1 MDQKNTSK
9 TLRAKLLEVGK
20 EFTTFAVTEASDKK
34 KPGTKESSYKFT
46 PGYEIVEKIRA
57 ALDKAEIKLEPNC
70 KSETHEMVRYPVY
83 KLVNGNPF
91 RFDVEQMYVTVT
103 VEYRF
108 IDTVT
113 GEEVGPF
120 TQIAAGANGIDKSI
134 SSALSLAERY
144 FLLKYFQITTREPDA
159 EPDMHDADN
168 IPGLGTDQPVTARV
182 ENAINAQPVAS
193 VSRQQPSMP
202 AAPLPQQQP
211 AMQPQVT
218 PQQYQMTQQMLGV
231 QAGQNK
237 ANETYAKAVEELMY
251 FEQGTESHTK
261 TLNHWLT
268 QLRLAGFDTSVPEF
282 AQTLTLTAQ
291 SRRMGQTM

>member
-1 MDQKNTSK
+1 MDQKTNNPS
-9 TLRAKLLEVGK
+9 LRAKLLDVGK
-20 EFTTFAVTEASDKK
+20 QFTTFAVTEESDKK
-34 KPGTKESSYKFT
+34 KPGTKESSYRFT

-57 ALDKAEIKLEPNC
+57 ALDKAGIKLEPNC
-70 KSETHEMVRYPVY
+70 KSESHEMVKYPVY
-83 KLVNGNPF
+83 KLVNGNPYK
-91 RFDVEQMYVTVT
+91 FDVEQMYVTVT

-113 GEEVGPF
+113 GEELGPY

-144 FLLKYFQITTREPDA
+144 FLLKYFQITTREPDT

-168 IPGLGTDQPVTARV
+168 IPGLGKDQPVTAKA
-182 ENAINAQPVAS
+182 ENAINAKPVAS
-193 VSRQQPSMP
+193 AAAQQRPVAAMP
-202 AAPLPQQQP
+202 QQP

-218 PQQYQMTQQMLGV
+218 PQQYQMTQQMIGA
-231 QAGQNK
+231 QNAQNK
-237 ANETYAKAVEELMY
+237 ASEAYAKAVEELMY
-251 FEQGTESHTK
+251 FEQGTESHTR

-268 QLRLAGFDTSVPEF
+268 QLRLVGYDTSVPEF

-291 SRRMGQTM
+291 SRRMGKTM